1 MNAKQACYTDSRRKF
16 LAQRMLHALLCC
28 AASGSGLYG
37 SMIPGSTA
45 YEAVQDSAQPL
56 VWWRTGARAGI
67 IAAENFANVSAAP
80 NGGPPA

>member
-1 MNAKQACYTDSRRKF
+1 VAARQWCYTDSRRKF
-16 LAQRMLHALLCC
+16 LAQRLLHALLSC

-45 YEAVQDSAQPL
+45 YEAVQESVPPL